1 MRERRGNV
9 LTIIRKEFQRFFGD
23 RRMLLTTVLL
33 PGVMI
38 YVIYSL
44 MGSFMSDRF
53 STDGAPEATV
63 YAEHLPASL
72 ELSLIHI

>member
-1 MRERRGNV
+1 MKSNI

-23 RRMLLTTVLL
+23 RRMLLSTVLL

-44 MGSFMSDRF
+44 MGTFMADRF
-53 STDGAPEATV
+53 TV
-63 YAEHLPASL
+63 GE
-72 ELSLIHI
+72 E